1 MADEM
6 KMRVTLDGD
15 LADVRVK
22 MTHPMETGTRV
33 DPKDKKII
41 PANFINQVAATLN
54 GKTVMDA
61 QWATSVS
68 KDPFLGFK
76 VKGAKAGDKLAI
88 SASDNLGKKYSSEET
103 LAAK

>member
-1 MADEM
+1 MADAI

-15 LADVRVK
+15 VADIRVK

-33 DPKDKKII
+33 DQKTKEKV
-41 PANFINQVAATLN
+41 PAHFINQVTATLN
-54 GKTVMDA
+54 GKPVMEA
-61 QWATSVS
+61 QWGSSVS

-88 SASDNLGKKYSSEET
+88 NAVDNQGTKFSSEET
-103 LAAK
+103 VAAK